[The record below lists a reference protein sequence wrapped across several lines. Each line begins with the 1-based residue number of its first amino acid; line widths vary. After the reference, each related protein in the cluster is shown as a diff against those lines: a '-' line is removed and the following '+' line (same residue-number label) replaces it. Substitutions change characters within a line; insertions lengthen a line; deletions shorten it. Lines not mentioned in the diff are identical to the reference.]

1 MKEDSITNKNSVSV
15 GEFVKFTHVEKNGKT
30 IHVGEVVEL
39 LSHEDGDWLIMQ
51 TFVGKMHFK
60 LGKNDLTKAEQ
71 PVGWKKFKNDPDGY
85 FNDKREREDA
95 KEQKIVA
102 ETKTLKTRVYE
113 FVQEN
118 PKMTEAKLI
127 LEASKKFS
135 ANQELVK
142 LHVKSAL
149 VRKKEK

>member
-30 IHVGEVVEL
+30 MHVGEVVEL

>member
-1 MKEDSITNKNSVSV
+1 MKEDAITNKNSVSV
-15 GEFVKFTHVEKNGKT
+15 GEFVKFTHAEKKGKT
-30 IHVGEVVEL
+30 VHVGEVIDI
-39 LSHEDGDWLIMQ
+39 LSQEDGDWLVMQ

-60 LGKNDLTKAEQ
+60 FGKNDLTKGEQ
-71 PVGWKKFKNDPDGY
+71 PVGWKKFKTDPDAY
-85 FNDKREREDA
+85 FKDKRKQEDA

-113 FVQEN
+113 FVQDN
-118 PKMTEAKLI
+118 PKMSEAKLI
-127 LEASKKFS
+127 LEASKKFA

-149 VRKKEK
+149 LRKKEK